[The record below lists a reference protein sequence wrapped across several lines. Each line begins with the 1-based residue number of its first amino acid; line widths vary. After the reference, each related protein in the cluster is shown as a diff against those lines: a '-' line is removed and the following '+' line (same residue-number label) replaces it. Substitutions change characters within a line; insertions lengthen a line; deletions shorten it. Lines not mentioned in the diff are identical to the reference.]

1 MIYNNIND
9 IIICSIKNVI
19 GDYEIIVPSTHILDL
34 EIDSLSTIEIIMILE
49 NEFGIQIADDNLYF
63 FQNKDMLISDIR
75 QYLIDNYTIIDKNY
89 ERKLKLLNIKNNF

>member
-9 IIICSIKNVI
+9 IVIYSIKNII
-19 GDYEIIVPSTHILDL
+19 GDDKIIVPSTSILDL
-34 EIDSLSTIEIIMILE
+34 DIDSLSTIDIIMTLE
-49 NEFGIQIADDNLYF
+49 NEFGIQIPDDNLYF

-89 ERKLKLLNIKNNF
+89 ERKLKFLNIKNNF

>member
-9 IIICSIKNVI
+9 IVIYSIKNII
-19 GDYEIIVPSTHILDL
+19 GDDKIIVPSTSILDL
-34 EIDSLSTIEIIMILE
+34 DIDSLSTIDIIMTLE
-49 NEFGIQIADDNLYF
+49 NEFGIQIPDDNLYF

>member
-9 IIICSIKNVI
+9 IVIYSIKNII
-19 GDYEIIVPSTHILDL
+19 GDDKIIVPSTSILDL

>member
-1 MIYNNIND
+1 M
-9 IIICSIKNVI
+9 
-19 GDYEIIVPSTHILDL
+19 T
-34 EIDSLSTIEIIMILE
+34 LE
-49 NEFGIQIADDNLYF
+49 NEFGIQIPDDNLYF